1 METKEKVSQVKDTW
15 EYKDRNYLQAYC
27 HKEKAVRVFST
38 KSIEEVTLLDKK
50 LFKPK
55 KVPKPDIDKFLK
67 KIKTAEEENEEIA
80 PPSLKEKKPKKK

>member
-1 METKEKVSQVKDTW
+1 MKIKKFK
-15 EYKDRNYLQAYC
+15 YKDRNYLQAYC

-55 KVPKPDIDKFLK
+55 KVPKPDIGKFLK
-67 KIKTAEEENEEIA
+67 KIKY
-80 PPSLKEKKPKKK
+80 